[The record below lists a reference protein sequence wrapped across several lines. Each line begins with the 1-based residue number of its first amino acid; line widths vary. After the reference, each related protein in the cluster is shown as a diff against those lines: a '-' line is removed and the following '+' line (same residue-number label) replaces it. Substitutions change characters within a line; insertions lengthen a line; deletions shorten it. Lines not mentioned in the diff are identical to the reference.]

1 MLSPAELTNK
11 LSVFGYDFVTGVP
24 CSLLGP
30 LINQFT
36 LEDNWRYFSAANE
49 GLAVGLAAG
58 AYIGGYRPVVFM
70 QNSGLGNAFDGLTS
84 LTAVQRIPL
93 LLLISWRGEAGI
105 GDEPQHDNM
114 GRILPETLRLLG
126 IAFDILATD
135 GSNAE
140 ALLARADEC
149 YRNAESFAVVIREK
163 TFAPQPQS
171 RSRIRS
177 NHRAHRE
184 HVTKGASSSPPSR
197 ISVIDAVQKCAPD
210 TAGIVSS
217 TGKMSR
223 ELLMIND
230 SPRNLYVVGSM
241 GLASTVG
248 LGVSL
253 ATQHKVVV
261 LDGDGAALMQ
271 MGAFAMIGSYAGGNL
286 VHILLDNGVHESTGG
301 QETVAK
307 NVAFSQIAAHC
318 GFPRVFETFD
328 IPDFGAA
335 FEEALAQNEG
345 PVSIHA
351 HVAPGSPPHLPRPS
365 ATPTENMLRFR
376 AHLGIT

>member
-11 LSVFGYDFVTGVP
+11 LSIRGYDFVTGVP

-36 LEDNWRYFSAANE
+36 LEDKWRYFSAGNE

-58 AYIGGYRPVVFM
+58 AYIGGHRPVVFM
-70 QNSGLGNAFDGLTS
+70 QNSGLGYAFDGLTS
-84 LTAVQRIPL
+84 LTAVLRIPL

-105 GDEPQHDNM
+105 GDEPQHENM
-114 GRILPETLRLLG
+114 GRILPDTLRLLG

-140 ALLARADEC
+140 ALLARAEQRFRDG
-149 YRNAESFAVVIREK
+149 ESFAVLIREK
-163 TFAPQPQS
+163 TFVPQPQS

-177 NHRAHRE
+177 SHRTHWGE
-184 HVTKGASSSPPSR
+184 VTTGASSSLPSR
-197 ISVIDAVQKCAPD
+197 ISVIDVVQQYAPD

-248 LGVSL
+248 LGLSL
-253 ATQHKVVV
+253 ATQRKIIV

-271 MGAFAMIGSYAGGNL
+271 MGAFPMMGSYAGANL
-286 VHILLDNGVHESTGG
+286 VHVVLDNGVHESTGG

-307 NVAFSQIAAHC
+307 NVAFSQVAGHC
-318 GFPRVFETFD
+318 GFPRVFETFG
-328 IPDFGAA
+328 IADFGVA
-335 FEEALAQNEG
+335 FEQALAQNEG
-345 PVSIHA
+345 PASIHA
-351 HVAPGSPPHLPRPS
+351 HVAPGSPPQLPRPS
-365 ATPTENMLRFR
+365 ATPMENMLRLR
-376 AHLGIT
+376 AHLGVT